1 MKQSRSHI
9 AYLDDLRVLAAASVV
24 WMHTAAAGLR
34 NGISLSW
41 HFTNLLTS
49 LAFTAVPLF
58 FMISGYLLLSDP
70 RTAEVGQLR
79 RRLPRLL
86 VPLACW
92 TLAAALWNCVAVG
105 NFSPGYLF
113 GQLVGALYQPILLP
127 YWFVYT
133 LLAAYLVSPLLCG
146 GLRATGRGGKLLIL
160 ALAGLVSLRAMLRP
174 FLPDEWQPWLDLD
187 ILNKLCAWGGNLLL
201 FALGYCLG
209 ITQRKFDRR
218 LLLGVA
224 AVCYGVIVVGTWQ
237 RTEARGSF
245 DDLFLTQ
252 SAGFEV
258 LLAACIFLLAKQN
271 LDRPSRFLR
280 KSGLPPLL
288 LPIYFLHAI
297 ALRILGHLGVDPL
310 GFPAILAVA
319 ALVFVGCAVL
329 SKTLVS
335 IRPLCYA
342 LSGIPYEKA
351 RKECTWRATFGK
363 GAETEKSQEVEKDK
377 TGRV

>member
-1 MKQSRSHI
+1 MNERRAHI
-9 AYLDDLRVLAAASVV
+9 AYLDSLRVFAAASVV

-34 NGISLSW
+34 NGVDWSW
-41 HFTNLLTS
+41 HLCNLLTS

-79 RRLPRLL
+79 RRLPRVL

-92 TLAAALWNCVAVG
+92 TLAAALWNCAAVG
-105 NFSPGYLF
+105 DFSPGYLF

-133 LLAAYLVSPLLCG
+133 LLGAYLVSPLLSG
-146 GLRATGRGGKLLIL
+146 GLRAAGRGGKLLVL

-174 FLPDEWQPWLDLD
+174 FLPDAWQGYLDLD
-187 ILNKLCAWGGNLLL
+187 ILNKLYAWGGNLLL

-209 ITQRKFDRR
+209 TTERKFDRR
-218 LLLGVA
+218 LLLAVA
-224 AVCYGVIVVGTWQ
+224 ALCYGVIAVGTWQ
-237 RTEARGSF
+237 RTAARGTF

-258 LLAACIFLLAKQN
+258 LLAACIFLLAKQHQH
-271 LDRPSRFLR
+271 RPSRFLQ
-280 KSGLPPLL
+280 KSGLPALL
-288 LPIYFLHAI
+288 LPVYFLHAI
-297 ALRILGHLGVDPL
+297 ALRVLGQLGLNPLRFPEILG
-310 GFPAILAVA
+310 VA
-319 ALVFVGCAVL
+319 ALVFTVCALL
-329 SKTLVS
+329 SKCLVS
-335 IRPLCYA
+335 VKPLCYA

-351 RKECTWRATFGK
+351 RRDCAWRAGRGK
-363 GAETEKSQEVEKDK
+363 GAERNPADDAHD
-377 TGRV
+377 